1 MRNPYIKFLIVLP
14 TRELCIQV
22 ANEID
27 SLKLSLKE
35 FTVLALYGGVEL
47 HQHINKLRDKVD
59 IIVAT
64 PGRLI
69 DLLQRG
75 KVNFEGIECL
85 CLD

>member
-1 MRNPYIKFLIVLP
+1 MLKNPYIKFLIVLP

-22 ANEID
+22 TNEID
-27 SLKLSLKE
+27 SLKLHSKE
-35 FTVLALYGGVEL
+35 FTVLSLYGGVETH
-47 HQHINKLRDKVD
+47 HQINKLRDKVD

-75 KVNFEGIECL
+75 KVNFEGI
-85 CLD
+85 